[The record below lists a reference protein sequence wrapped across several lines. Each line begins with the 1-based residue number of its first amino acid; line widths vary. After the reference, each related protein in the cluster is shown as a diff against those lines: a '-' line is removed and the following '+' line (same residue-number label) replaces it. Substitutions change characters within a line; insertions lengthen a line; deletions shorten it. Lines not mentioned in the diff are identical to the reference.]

1 MVIEE
6 RSLKYRIIDAFI
18 YIVLALLALSCLLP
32 FVHVLS
38 ISLSSSSAVAAD
50 AVGLLPVG
58 FHVQNYEYILQNRD
72 FLNSFGVSIV
82 RVLLGVVTTLLL
94 VTVTAYPLSLDRVY
108 MPGRTAYKVLMLVG
122 MLFGV
127 GLIPT
132 FLTYRNLG
140 LLDSFLV
147 LLLPPAINIF
157 FIIIMINFFRGIPAE
172 LSEAAWLDGAS
183 HWDVLARVYIP
194 ISKPALATIALF
206 AAVGHWN
213 SWFDGILYISQADR
227 WPLQSFLYALVSTR
241 QINWQ
246 SATGVRDFL
255 EATPEGLSA
264 ALIFVAAVPILLV
277 YPFLQRYFI
286 TGLTLGSVKE

>member
-1 MVIEE
+1 MIEE
-6 RSLKYRIIDAFI
+6 RSLTYRIID
-18 YIVLALLALSCLLP
+18 IVIWVILAVLALSCLLP
-32 FVHVLS
+32 FVHVFS
-38 ISLSSSSAVAAD
+38 VSLSSSSAIAAD

-58 FHVQNYEYILQNRD
+58 FHLENYTYIMQNRD

-82 RVLLGVVTTLLL
+82 RVLLGVTTTLAL
-94 VTVTAYPLSLDRVY
+94 VTVTAYPLSLDRIY
-108 MPGRTAYKVLMLVG
+108 MPGRTVFKVLMLIG

-132 FLTYRNLG
+132 FLSYRNLG
-140 LLDSFLV
+140 LLNSFLV
-147 LLLPPAINIF
+147 LILPPAINIF
-157 FIIIMINFFRGIPAE
+157 YIIIMVNFFRGIPYE
-172 LSEAAWLDGAS
+172 LAEAAWLDGAS
-183 HWDVLARVYIP
+183 HWDVLLRIYIP

-213 SWFDGILYISQADR
+213 SWFDGILFLNQADR

-246 SATGVRDFL
+246 SATGVRDFM

>member
-1 MVIEE
+1 MIEE
-6 RSLKYRIIDAFI
+6 RSLTYRLIDIAI
-18 YIVLALLALSCLLP
+18 WTILALLALSCVLP
-32 FVHVLS
+32 FIHVLS

-58 FHVQNYEYILQNRD
+58 FHLENYAYILQNRD

-82 RVLLGVVTTLLL
+82 RVVLGVVTTLVL
-94 VTVTAYPLSLDRVY
+94 VGVTAYPLSLDRVY
-108 MPGRTAYKVLMLVG
+108 MPGRTVFKVLMLVG

-132 FLTYRNLG
+132 FLSYRNLG
-140 LLDSFLV
+140 LLNSFLV
-147 LLLPPAINIF
+147 LILPLAINIF
-157 FIIIMINFFRGIPAE
+157 YIIIMINFFRGIPYE
-172 LSEAAWLDGAS
+172 LAEAAWLDGAT
-183 HWDVLARVYIP
+183 HWDVLFRVYVP
-194 ISKPALATIALF
+194 ISKPAFATIALF

-213 SWFDGILYISQADR
+213 SWFDGIIYLSQSDR

-246 SATGVRDFL
+246 SATGVRDFI